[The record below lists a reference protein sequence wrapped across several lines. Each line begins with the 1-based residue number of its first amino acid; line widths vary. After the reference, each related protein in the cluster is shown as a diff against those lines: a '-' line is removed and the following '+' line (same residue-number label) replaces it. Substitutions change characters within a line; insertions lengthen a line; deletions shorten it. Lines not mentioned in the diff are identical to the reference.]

1 MSKPRISY
9 VDPSTINDPAMIAE
23 FERCAREGTPRPESQ
38 AIRAH
43 VPATFW
49 SFANTWRDVFKNGVA
64 DHKIKEL
71 CRIYVSRSVL
81 CEFCGNQRSIKA
93 AKSGLKEDDYSDL
106 INFESSTRYDERQKA
121 ALAYAEAITWDLPA
135 TDELWDRLHK
145 HFSEPELVEIGY
157 FVAITMGQQRWLRT
171 LNIEHH
177 QILAGTDASMAP
189 GFEIIGRTSAF
200 ETGRRL
206 LGQDQHQTRKTGCRV
221 TSQTTMKSAIRPAPA
236 SQAAKAEPRIRVR
249 GLGKHYG
256 SLEVFRNIDFE
267 VGEREIVAIVGPS
280 GCGKTTLLRCIDGL
294 LPHDAGEIWVGT
306 ERVTEPIA
314 GVAMVFQH
322 FGLFPWKTVFENVAY
337 GLRMAG
343 APKADIAHK
352 VPEFIK
358 LVGLTGFENAFPYQ
372 MSGGMQQRCGLARAL
387 AVEPNVLLMDEPF
400 AAVDAQTREILQ
412 FELLRIWEQRPTAMI
427 FVTHSIEEAVL
438 LGHRVIVLKGR
449 PSSIHETI
457 TIDLPHPRTR
467 ETLREPRFA
476 ELRERVWGTLMREA
490 REAEFQ
496 LER

>member
-1 MSKPRISY
+1 M
-9 VDPSTINDPAMIAE
+9 
-23 FERCAREGTPRPESQ
+23 
-38 AIRAH
+38 
-43 VPATFW
+43 
-49 SFANTWRDVFKNGVA
+49 
-64 DHKIKEL
+64 
-71 CRIYVSRSVL
+71 
-81 CEFCGNQRSIKA
+81 
-93 AKSGLKEDDYSDL
+93 
-106 INFESSTRYDERQKA
+106 
-121 ALAYAEAITWDLPA
+121 
-135 TDELWDRLHK
+135 
-145 HFSEPELVEIGY
+145 
-157 FVAITMGQQRWLRT
+157 
-171 LNIEHH
+171 
-177 QILAGTDASMAP
+177 
-189 GFEIIGRTSAF
+189 
-200 ETGRRL
+200 
-206 LGQDQHQTRKTGCRV
+206 

-236 SQAAKAEPRIRVR
+236 SQGPKAEPRIRVR

-358 LVGLTGFENAFPYQ
+358 LVGLTGFEDAFPYQ

-457 TIDLPHPRTR
+457 SIDLPHPRTR